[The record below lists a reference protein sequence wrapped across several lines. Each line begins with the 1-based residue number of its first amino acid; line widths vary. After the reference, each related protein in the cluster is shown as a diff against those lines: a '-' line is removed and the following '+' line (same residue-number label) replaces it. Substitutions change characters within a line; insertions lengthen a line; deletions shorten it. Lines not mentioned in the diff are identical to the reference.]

1 MLNHLCSI
9 IISVIFVSIIVYS
22 YHISLI
28 WGGFWVPDVIIIRL
42 FIEICNFWLLR
53 MLHLLLACVLL
64 VFFVVVFCML
74 HPHASFV
81 AFPLISLDNF
91 LFHFLMCLVCR
102 DEISD
107 LMRLIYMLLTLFVIQ
122 LYLGV
127 SFSLTLLIAIMSLFF
142 DLSLASFYM
151 IRYS

>member
-9 IISVIFVSIIVYS
+9 IISVIFVSIIVCS

-28 WGGFWVPDVIIIRL
+28 WGGFWVPDVIIIGL

-53 MLHLLLACVLL
+53 MLRLLLACVLL
-64 VFFVVVFCML
+64 VFYVVVFCML
-74 HPHASFV
+74 LPYGLFV
-81 AFPLISLDNF
+81 VFPLTSLDSFPF
-91 LFHFLMCLVCR
+91 LFLMCLVYF
-102 DEISD
+102 DVIFDS
-107 LMRLIYMLLTLFVIQ
+107 MRLVCMLLTLFVIQ

-127 SFSLTLLIAIMSLFF
+127 NFSLTLLVVIMSLFF